1 MNQPHDMPTG
11 ASPAASPARG
21 ERLMQGVFWCAL
33 LFLAFLAG
41 SLVMLLE
48 LPPSGLVRDAWRGA
62 KALVEQQTLFHDPL
76 QTDLWRPARTDRR
89 GVTVNAPRAFAG
101 YTLVVSSADQKAQL
115 LTMDGRVAHEWRLPA
130 EDWWDA
136 RRTGRPLRPPGFM
149 QWDHVHMY
157 PNGDL
162 LALVTGVGDTPW
174 GYALIKLDR
183 NSKLVWAHED
193 YVHHM
198 LDIAPNGEIY
208 VLANRIEKG
217 RVPGYEHLDS
227 PRIEDYIA
235 VLSADGRELRRVSAL
250 EALLHSD
257 YARMLRAISWD
268 IEGDFLHLNSVQ
280 VLSAEEASRI
290 PNARAGQ
297 VLVSIRELDAIAVID
312 MEEARVVWALKGS
325 WHRQHDAQAL
335 PNGHVL
341 IFDNF
346 GHYDG
351 RDGGNW
357 SRVIEL
363 DPATSEIVWSYA
375 GDRTHPLQ
383 SDIRS
388 SEQRLPNGDTLIT
401 ESDGGRVLEV
411 SSAGEIVWEYI
422 SPVRAGAHQE
432 LIPVATHGER
442 YTAEQFAPEF
452 AASLPPAR

>member
-1 MNQPHDMPTG
+1 
-11 ASPAASPARG
+11 
-21 ERLMQGVFWCAL
+21 MQ
-33 LFLAFLAG
+33 
-41 SLVMLLE
+41 
-48 LPPSGLVRDAWRGA
+48 
-62 KALVEQQTLFHDPL
+62 
-76 QTDLWRPARTDRR
+76 
-89 GVTVNAPRAFAG
+89 
-101 YTLVVSSADQKAQL
+101 
-115 LTMDGRVAHEWRLPA
+115 
-130 EDWWDA
+130 
-136 RRTGRPLRPPGFM
+136 
-149 QWDHVHMY
+149 
-157 PNGDL
+157 
-162 LALVTGVGDTPW
+162 
-174 GYALIKLDR
+174 
-183 NSKLVWAHED
+183 
-193 YVHHM
+193 
-198 LDIAPNGEIY
+198 
-208 VLANRIEKG
+208 
-217 RVPGYEHLDS
+217 
-227 PRIEDYIA
+227 
-235 VLSADGRELRRVSAL
+235 
-250 EALLHSD
+250 
-257 YARMLRAISWD
+257 
-268 IEGDFLHLNSVQ
+268 
-280 VLSAEEASRI
+280 SR
-290 PNARAGQ
+290 
-297 VLVSIRELDAIAVID
+297 VID

-363 DPATSEIVWSYA
+363 DPATSDIVWSCA

-388 SEQRLPNGDTLIT
+388 SEQRLPDGDTLIT